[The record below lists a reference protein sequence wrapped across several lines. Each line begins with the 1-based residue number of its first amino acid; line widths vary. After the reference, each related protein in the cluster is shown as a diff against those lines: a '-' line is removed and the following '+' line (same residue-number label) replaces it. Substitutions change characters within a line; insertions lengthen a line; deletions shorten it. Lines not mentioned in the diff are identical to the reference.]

1 MLPEEE
7 IRQPTEIRWS
17 TNVVYRQEQTSKSR
31 SRRDF
36 SRQPKPIDEL
46 SGYTTEN
53 DRDDNDADGGDY
65 TESFYVITAAQK
77 SSTTATRHEVY
88 ANLDI
93 VCPDKPGVHDLE
105 LKVDTGSSGN
115 TLPVGIARQMYGE
128 MWQSKVETVPN
139 VKLAAYNGGEIEC
152 CGVLKI
158 LCRYKESQWRKY
170 KLYVVDVDGHA
181 ILGFRACEQMHVMTI
196 NAIKST
202 ANCPVPA
209 GATQKANVTS
219 IEDLKKQ
226 FPEQFDRISSFEGK
240 ASLFLTRDARPSIDA
255 PRKCSIHLKARLQQ
269 ELDTMENNGI
279 IRKIE
284 HHTDWC
290 ASITTSVKKDGSL
303 RV

>member
-1 MLPEEE
+1 MMSSTVTSSGISSSFSGLGSLERTSAIIIWLPGRYTSWKSYPCTLTRKKKSDSLQKSDGL
-7 IRQPTEIRWS
+7 RQK
-17 TNVVYRQEQTSKSR
+17 VVYRHEQTSKSR

-105 LKVDTGSSGN
+105 LKVDIGSSGS
-115 TLPVGIARQMYGE
+115 TLPVRIARQMYGE

-139 VKLAAYNGGEIEC
+139 VKLTAYNGGEIEC
-152 CGVLKI
+152 YGVLKI

-170 KLYVVDVDGHA
+170 KFYVVDVDGHPRVA
-181 ILGFRACEQMHVMTI
+181 RLRT
-196 NAIKST
+196 
-202 ANCPVPA
+202 
-209 GATQKANVTS
+209 
-219 IEDLKKQ
+219 
-226 FPEQFDRISSFEGK
+226 
-240 ASLFLTRDARPSIDA
+240 DARGNDQRYQIECQLSSSCMHCTEDECDLNRGP
-255 PRKCSIHLKARLQQ
+255 Q
-269 ELDTMENNGI
+269 E
-279 IRKIE
+279 
-284 HHTDWC
+284 
-290 ASITTSVKKDGSL
+290 AVP
-303 RV
+303 